1 MSLII
6 CIPVMAVLLLMVYV
20 LCLKPNTR
28 RKYQMKPFEEVYIAH
43 RGFFDNEGKA
53 PENSM
58 MAFRKAAGHGFGIE
72 LDVRLTADN
81 YMVVF
86 HDENLKRMCGITK
99 KVRNCTYNELRK
111 YTLKDTLETIP
122 LLREVLNE
130 IAGKVPLVIE
140 IKAKGNYGDTVKKLA
155 EIMKD
160 YRGIYC
166 IESFNPLAVAW
177 YRKKHPEVLRGQ
189 LSSGY
194 LIDGNGSILSIL
206 RETVFS
212 NLLLN
217 WYSKPDFIAYNHEH
231 ASQFPFYVCR
241 KLYGVENVAWT
252 IRNQEEL
259 NKAKEIFQVF
269 IFDSFIPDE

>member
-1 MSLII
+1 MNLII
-6 CIPVMAVLLLMVYV
+6 YIPAGAALLLMVYV

-28 RKYQMKPFEEVYIAH
+28 RKSQMKPFEKVYIAH
-43 RGFFDNEGKA
+43 RGFFNNEGKT

-58 MAFRKAAGHGFGIE
+58 MAFRKAASYGFGIE
-72 LDVRLTADN
+72 LDVRLTADK

-86 HDENLKRMCGITK
+86 HDENLKRMCGVTK
-99 KVRNCTYNELRK
+99 KVRDCTLDELRK
-111 YTLKDTLETIP
+111 YTLKGTMETIP

-130 IAGKVPLVIE
+130 IEGKVPLVIE
-140 IKAKGNYGDTVKKLA
+140 IKAKVDYKDTVKKLA

-166 IESFNPLAVAW
+166 VESFNPLAVAW
-177 YRKKHPEVLRGQ
+177 YRRNHPEVLRGQ
-189 LSSGY
+189 LSTGY
-194 LIDGNGSILSIL
+194 LINGNGSILGVL
-206 RETVFS
+206 KETIFS

-217 WYSKPDFIAYNHEH
+217 WYSKPDFIAYNHKH

-252 IRNQEEL
+252 IQNQEEL

-269 IFDSFIPDE
+269 IFDSFIPGE